1 MNTQI
6 IQADGNLALI
16 LAVLDADPD
25 LADST
30 RRQYRKAV
38 LNYVAQGHSL
48 TDPQALASYA
58 RTVGSSTR
66 AFLSAAVKKL
76 ASAER
81 EAMNAIADPNAE
93 NVVELEARMSQVT
106 RKLAALEKAI
116 KIEQPKGQRAHT
128 WLTQAE
134 VKQLLDTCEADVVGQ
149 RDRLALGL
157 LLAAGLR
164 REEATNLTFADV
176 KLQPVKERLRTVLDV
191 VGKGAK
197 ARVVPIRDS
206 LANAIGD
213 WAAVVGG
220 DGRILRSLGRKKVIG
235 YSLSTAALY
244 DIVQKRGGLIGK
256 PDLAPHDLRR
266 TYAQLGYEA
275 GIPITQIS
283 TLLGHASV
291 ETTQRYLNLELDLE
305 TTVSDFIPF

>member
-6 IQADGNLALI
+6 IQPDGNLALV
-16 LAVLDADPD
+16 LAALDAAPD

-30 RRQYRKAV
+30 RHQYRKAV
-38 LNYVAQGHSL
+38 LNYVAEGHSL
-48 TDPQALASYA
+48 TDPQALAGYA

-66 AFLSAAVKKL
+66 AFLSAAVTKL
-76 ASAER
+76 CERIELKAKSQATPDNVAAVQATVYRAEALR
-81 EAMNAIADPNAE
+81 QA
-93 NVVELEARMSQVT
+93 VHVER
-106 RKLAALEKAI
+106 LA
-116 KIEQPKGQRAHT
+116 GQKAHT
-128 WLTQAE
+128 WLTQTE

-164 REEATNLTFADV
+164 RGEATHLTFADV

-191 VGKGAK
+191 AGKGAK
-197 ARVVPIRDS
+197 ERLVPIRDS

-235 YSLSTAALY
+235 DSLSTAALY